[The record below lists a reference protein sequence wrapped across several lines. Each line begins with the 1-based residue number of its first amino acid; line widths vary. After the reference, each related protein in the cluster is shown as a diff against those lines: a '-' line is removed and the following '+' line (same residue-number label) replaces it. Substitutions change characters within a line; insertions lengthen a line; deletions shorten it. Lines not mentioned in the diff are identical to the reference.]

1 MFKQINEAPNSV
13 KNVFESYKNSTINEL
28 WDSPDG
34 IRDYF
39 QKEENYQKLLSGK
52 AGINVIQYHN
62 ALVTSELMDDWTEY
76 LIKIVHQI
84 TSNKKNDPKFQIQ
97 LNDVSN
103 YCKGLCHNIMGSDR
117 LNTNPEYELNYDIT
131 HWLDNPEELSLESFV
146 FSTPQ
151 KIIFTLT
158 DEQFTIVDDELNI
171 YGNSPVGRGQALKRI
186 PIGKLWRKPQNNSF
200 WHC

>member
-1 MFKQINEAPNSV
+1 
-13 KNVFESYKNSTINEL
+13 
-28 WDSPDG
+28 
-34 IRDYF
+34 
-39 QKEENYQKLLSGK
+39 
-52 AGINVIQYHN
+52 
-62 ALVTSELMDDWTEY
+62 
-76 LIKIVHQI
+76 
-84 TSNKKNDPKFQIQ
+84 
-97 LNDVSN
+97 
-103 YCKGLCHNIMGSDR
+103 MGSDR

-131 HWLDNPEELSLESFV
+131 HWLDNPEELSLENFV